1 MLSLGA
7 FPDFPCAFPRS
18 FPYVRRVEVAIQ
30 AVREA
35 CRAVQIIR
43 AAPALWV
50 GDKPDGSKV
59 TTGDFVS
66 QVVLAKR
73 ISRAFPNDQLL
84 SEEDVECLSHF
95 RDGIGEVFRWLQEID
110 PDMKHRGHVES
121 WIRRG
126 RGNVLLSDGYWGCD
140 PLDATEGYI
149 QNDQY
154 AINLHFIH
162 RNKVK
167 IGVIGC
173 PNLRLSCSPESSQG
187 ALLVAVHGY
196 GAWCCALEGEDRFHR
211 LYVSE
216 QQSFAGATGIRPPYD
231 YYPNFFSDDTAMVKG
246 FLMLIGPA
254 MVRRA
259 RSPIRYPL
267 VAGGE
272 GDFLYHLPMAC
283 HVGDLYVHD
292 HAAGALLVAEA
303 GGRVTDFLG
312 HRLDPSGGLYLDRN
326 FGVVA
331 SNGVLHQD
339 LVDIF
344 KASADLDP
352 FLESFDDDG
361 GDD

>member
-1 MLSLGA
+1 MLSLGP
-7 FPDFPCAFPRS
+7 FPEFPCS
-18 FPYVRRVEVAIQ
+18 FPQYFPYTRKVEVAIQ

-35 CRAVQIIR
+35 CQAVKLIR

-50 GDKPDGSKV
+50 GNKPDGSKV

-73 ISRAFPNDQLL
+73 ISRAFPSDQLL
-84 SEEDVECLSHF
+84 SEEDAECLSHF
-95 RDGIGEVFRWLQEID
+95 RDGIGEVFRWLQAID

-126 RGNVLLSDGYWGCD
+126 RGYVGLSDGHWGCD

-154 AINLHFIH
+154 AINLHFVH
-162 RNKVK
+162 RDEVK

-173 PNLRLSCSPESSQG
+173 PNLRLACSPESSQG
-187 ALLVAVHGY
+187 VLLVAVKGY
-196 GAWCCALEGEDRFHR
+196 GAWCCALRGDDQFHR
-211 LYVSE
+211 LHVSS
-216 QQSFAGATGIRPPYD
+216 QPSIIGATGIRPPRD
-231 YYPNFFSDDTAMVKG
+231 YYPNFFGEDIAMVKG
-246 FLMLIGPA
+246 FLTLISPA
-254 MVRRA
+254 AVRRE

-267 VAGGE
+267 VASGA
-272 GDFLYHLPMAC
+272 GDFLYHLSMAC

-331 SNGVLHQD
+331 SNGFLHKE
-339 LVDIF
+339 LVDTF
-344 KASADLDP
+344 AASIGLDP
-352 FLESFDDDG
+352 FDDDWE
-361 GDD
+361 DD